1 MGPLGSYFL
10 MKLSSQLPNLLIR
23 NMRLKMVSKFRVL
36 SSQIRIKELVNSK
49 TNAVTRE
56 WLKMKVVVVLL
67 LLLVYQI
74 VSGEEAEQQEWML
87 PKADVNQLAADI
99 TNGVIS
105 RLSE

>member
-1 MGPLGSYFL
+1 MLTAEAL
-10 MKLSSQLPNLLIR
+10 
-23 NMRLKMVSKFRVL
+23 
-36 SSQIRIKELVNSK
+36 
-49 TNAVTRE
+49 AVTRE
-56 WLKMKVVVVLL
+56 WLKMKVVVLL

-74 VSGEEAEQQEWML
+74 VSGEWMKL

>member
-1 MGPLGSYFL
+1 M
-10 MKLSSQLPNLLIR
+10 
-23 NMRLKMVSKFRVL
+23 
-36 SSQIRIKELVNSK
+36 
-49 TNAVTRE
+49 
-56 WLKMKVVVVLL
+56 LL